1 MSTEKTDV
9 LVIGTG
15 FGGAIPAFHL
25 AAGGAK
31 VLMLERGPWLDT
43 SDLSQDYQLGT
54 YTRILDLVMGTGV
67 EVIAGNCVGG
77 SSVVYLAASMRA
89 PTFVFER
96 KANGVSQ
103 WPASVTRGSLDPW
116 YDIVEENLPVAQQ
129 PWNEVSY
136 SGGLWAGA
144 CARAGGTCNPVPVA
158 VNLSQCGRCGWM
170 ATGCVY
176 GAKRSMLTNYL
187 PAAVSAGAEIR
198 PLHEVQFIGPAA
210 SPGYRYA
217 VNYLTIN
224 PDDYRAQTGGG
235 VIEAKVV
242 VCAAGALG
250 TPVILKRSAQA
261 LGSIPN
267 AVGRY
272 FSPNGD
278 HVSLALFN
286 EDKVKELLGLERAP
300 GVPYAAHSIGR
311 SIGTTS
317 FDQLDPSLPEG
328 LRYALQQI
336 YYPPIVN
343 LMPEDGVEGDP
354 VWFGADKK
362 ELSKKWPSW
371 MSVLAMVEDE
381 NEGVFGTPP
390 PTGNF
395 TRLASA
401 ASLAQLTYK
410 PSERTLAARADADV
424 KVRSIVEQDGLGSF
438 LEWKQ
443 TENSLSA
450 HPLASCRMGDDP
462 AISALDDHN
471 ELRGHPGLFVTDGSA
486 VPTSLCVNPSITI
499 AALAERA
506 APFIAQSAQAA
517 GISVDYSEDRRPGSG
532 QLHRPR

>member
-1 MSTEKTDV
+1 MAVETTDV

-54 YTRILDLVMGTGV
+54 YTRILDLVYGTGV

-77 SSVVYLAASMRA
+77 SSVVYLAASMRT
-89 PTFVFER
+89 PTFVFNR
-96 KANGVSQ
+96 NAGGSRL
-103 WPASVTRGSLDPW
+103 WPASITRKSLDPW
-116 YDIVEENLPVAQQ
+116 YDLVEETLPVASQ
-129 PWNEVSY
+129 PWEEVSY
-136 SGGLWAGA
+136 SGGVFAGA
-144 CARAGGTCNPVPVA
+144 CARAGWSCNPVPVA
-158 VNLSQCGRCGWM
+158 VNLSRCGRCGWM

-210 SPGYRYA
+210 TPGYRYA

-224 PDDYRAQTGGG
+224 ADDYRVQTGGG

-242 VCAAGALG
+242 ICAAGAMG

-261 LGSIPN
+261 LGGVPN

-278 HVSLALFN
+278 HVSLAVFN
-286 EDKVKELLGLERAP
+286 EDEVKELLGLERAP

-317 FDQLDPSLPEG
+317 FHRLDPNLPAG
-328 LRYALQQI
+328 MRYALQQI

-354 VWFGADKK
+354 VWFGAGKK

-371 MSVLAMVEDE
+371 MSVLAMIEDE

-401 ASLAQLTYK
+401 ASLAQVTYT
-410 PSERTLAARADADV
+410 PSERTLAARARADED
-424 KVRSIVEQDGLGSF
+424 VRSIVEQNGLGRV

-443 TENSLSA
+443 TNNSLSA

-462 AISALDDHN
+462 ATSALDDHN

-486 VPTSLCVNPSITI
+486 VPTALCVNPSLTI

-506 APFIAQSAQAA
+506 APFVVQSAREA
-517 GISVDYSEDRRPGSG
+517 GINVEYSSARRPGSG
-532 QLHRPR
+532 ELRRPR